1 MFLETGAV
9 LSLAAQCAP
18 AVAPHTIAAIVDAES
33 SNYVFA
39 INVNGVASQP
49 RRPRNEAEA
58 IATARSYVA
67 RGYSVDL
74 GLGQINSRNMGWLG
88 LTWDTV
94 FKQCSNIEAAGR
106 VLLSNFRRPRRGAP
120 RKRPFGS
127 HSACITQALNRE
139 VSATAMSP
147 AWRTQVAASAVGLR
161 PQSRLSSWAISPPAP
176 P

>member
-1 MFLETGAV
+1 MRISDWSSAV
-9 LSLAAQCAP
+9 CSSDL
-18 AVAPHTIAAIVDAES
+18 AES

-94 FKQCSNIEAAGR
+94 FKQCANVEAAGR
-106 VLLSNFRRPRRGAP
+106 VLLRSEAHTSELQSLMRI
-120 RKRPFGS
+120 S
-127 HSACITQALNRE
+127 Y
-139 VSATAMSP
+139 
-147 AWRTQVAASAVGLR
+147 AVFCLKKKKT
-161 PQSRLSSWAISPPAP
+161 
-176 P
+176 

>member
-1 MFLETGAV
+1 MRISDWSSDVCSSDLGAV

-94 FKQCSNIEAAGR
+94 FKD
-106 VLLSNFRRPRRGAP
+106 
-120 RKRPFGS
+120 RKSTRLNSS
-127 HSACITQALNRE
+127 H
-139 VSATAMSP
+139 
-147 AWRTQVAASAVGLR
+147 
-161 PQSRLSSWAISPPAP
+161 
-176 P
+176 

>member
-1 MFLETGAV
+1 MCNLVTVFYSSRSRHTIRALVTGVQTCALPIF

-94 FKQCSNIEAAGR
+94 FKQCASVAAAGR
-106 VLLSNFRRPRRGAP
+106 VLLSNFRSAKPGRTPQEALRGALRQYKD
-120 RKRPFGS
+120 RKS
-127 HSACITQALNRE
+127 
-139 VSATAMSP
+139 V
-147 AWRTQVAASAVGLR
+147 V
-161 PQSRLSSWAISPPAP
+161 
-176 P
+176 

>member
-58 IATARSYVA
+58 IATARSYV
-67 RGYSVDL
+67 
-74 GLGQINSRNMGWLG
+74 
-88 LTWDTV
+88 
-94 FKQCSNIEAAGR
+94 
-106 VLLSNFRRPRRGAP
+106 
-120 RKRPFGS
+120 
-127 HSACITQALNRE
+127 
-139 VSATAMSP
+139 
-147 AWRTQVAASAVGLR
+147 
-161 PQSRLSSWAISPPAP
+161 
-176 P
+176 

>member
-67 RGYSVDL
+67 RGYS
-74 GLGQINSRNMGWLG
+74 
-88 LTWDTV
+88 
-94 FKQCSNIEAAGR
+94 
-106 VLLSNFRRPRRGAP
+106 AP
-120 RKRPFGS
+120 VQFPFGQDGA
-127 HSACITQALNRE
+127 H
-139 VSATAMSP
+139 P
-147 AWRTQVAASAVGLR
+147 ARGPSGRTQHV
-161 PQSRLSSWAISPPAP
+161 
-176 P
+176 

>member
-88 LTWDTV
+88 LTWD
-94 FKQCSNIEAAGR
+94 
-106 VLLSNFRRPRRGAP
+106 
-120 RKRPFGS
+120 GS
-127 HSACITQALNRE
+127 VAKIVKLEH
-139 VSATAMSP
+139 
-147 AWRTQVAASAVGLR
+147 AWRRLDGRNDDGFQVAPFPG
-161 PQSRLSSWAISPPAP
+161 
-176 P
+176 